1 MRRKSSEINVFS
13 MSALDLFASALG
25 AFILLAVIFLPF
37 FPNTG
42 DHPAVSEAI
51 MKRLAAAEAMV
62 ADLQSAVDRKNTQ
75 IATLEKQNSDLQRD
89 LAEAQSSIKFPDVDI
104 VIVLDSTGSM
114 RDPIDGL
121 KQEISQ
127 FARLMLELSPSVGI
141 GVVEFKDRCDGV
153 PIRAFDLVEMNA
165 TSISSL
171 QSFADSIE
179 AGGDGCN
186 QDGPEALKDGLSRAV
201 GMNWRAEAK
210 VRLIVVVTDNP
221 AYPEEQSEAISIAAS
236 FAARGPGYSV
246 GAAQVD
252 FDPDA
257 REFLQKLA
265 DAGNGELVSG
275 GGSFTTTILLS
286 LAGI

>member
-1 MRRKSSEINVFS
+1 

-75 IATLEKQNSDLQRD
+75 IAALEKQNSDLQRD

-127 FARLMLELSPSVGI
+127 FARLMLELSPTVGI
-141 GVVEFKDRCDGV
+141 GVVEFKDRCDSLPV
-153 PIRAFDLVEMNA
+153 RAFDLVEMNSS
-165 TSISSL
+165 SISAL
-171 QSFADSIE
+171 QNFADSIS

-186 QDGPEALKDGLSRAV
+186 SDGPEAVKDALVRAV
-201 GMNWRAEAK
+201 GMDWRTEAK

-221 AYPEEQSEAISIAAS
+221 AYPEEEAEAISIARTFAS
-236 FAARGPGYSV
+236 RGPGYSV

-252 FDPDA
+252 FDPEA
-257 REFLQKLA
+257 RAFLQQLA